1 MVDQVKFDE
10 PRLRDEVLRL
20 RQENERLRSA
30 LREVK
35 QLLELPIGPRSGPR
49 RVQMVPSVGLL

>member
-1 MVDQVKFDE
+1 MSDQVKPDE

-30 LREVK
+30 LREVR
-35 QLLELPIGPRSGPR
+35 QLLELPLGPPAGCR
-49 RVQMVPSVGLL
+49 RMQTVPAVGLL

>member
-1 MVDQVKFDE
+1 MAERVTPEE

-20 RQENERLRSA
+20 RQENERLKSA

-35 QLLELPIGPRSGPR
+35 QLLDLPLAPSAGLR
-49 RVQMVPSVGLL
+49 RIQLVPAVGLL

>member
-1 MVDQVKFDE
+1 MVHSVMPEE

-20 RQENERLRSA
+20 RQENERLKSA

-35 QLLELPIGPRSGPR
+35 QLLELPLCLAPGAR
-49 RVQMVPSVGLL
+49 RLQMVPAVGLL